1 MRKRG
6 GGVSASAELQ
16 KLVYNHLL
24 ADAAI
29 VALVSD
35 RIYDGARAA
44 AAPPYITFG
53 PGDTVDDSSECIEAG
68 EETLQLDIWSE
79 KHGRLVEA
87 RQICGA
93 VRKSL
98 KAMVGPMPD
107 PYALIAILGVGVRVF
122 VDSDGITAHG
132 VVTLTAEVEG
142 E

>member
-1 MRKRG
+1 M
-6 GGVSASAELQ
+6 SASAELQ
-16 KLVYNHLL
+16 KLVYDHLL

-29 VALVSD
+29 VALVGD
-35 RIYDGARAA
+35 RIYDGARAGA
-44 AAPPYITFG
+44 VAPYITFG
-53 PGDTVDDSSECIEAG
+53 PSDTVDDSSECIEAG

-107 PYALIAILGVGVRVF
+107 PYALVDVLNIGVRVLP
-122 VDSDGITAHG
+122 DPDGISAHG
-132 VVTLTAEVEG
+132 VVTVTAKVEG